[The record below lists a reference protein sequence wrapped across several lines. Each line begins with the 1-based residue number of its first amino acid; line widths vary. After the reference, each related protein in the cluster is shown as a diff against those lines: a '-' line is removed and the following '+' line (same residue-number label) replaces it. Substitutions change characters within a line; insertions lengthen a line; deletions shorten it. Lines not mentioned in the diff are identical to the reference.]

1 MALGASSFSPVS
13 TGFTKDS
20 KAMIPVS
27 IQGVGGQVQKMSS
40 FETMQEIFFDIRDG
54 IESLSDVFSEKIS
67 GLNEHLAFRFESLNS
82 TLLNIAGMTD
92 KQLDIDK
99 KTGKIIQDNEKEDER
114 DESLNKDDKKFNGR
128 KFLKNIQERFNGLVD
143 LLSPKSEIAKVGLL
157 GALTLGI
164 VALLPKLEKA
174 LAGVFEF
181 TGEKLIPFLDNIFEK
196 MGLDIKNDETGELNW
211 NNILG
216 VGLGAYVATKIV
228 PPLLGALIFKVP
240 GGGRVVGYVALA
252 AWAMGSALAKVGDVV
267 AAQEWTKLDGAT
279 DSKLANSIGA
289 ALGGNIEGGVM
300 NAFTNASKMAGTF
313 ALIGAGIGS
322 VVPVV
327 GTLVGGLIGGAI
339 GLVVGG
345 IMGFFGGGKIAK
357 FLVSISDFVSGAYT
371 KMVNK
376 IKGFFFDEEIGT
388 PDGIYT
394 KRSML
399 GEAKDI
405 MAADFKLMGEQLK
418 DFFYDDQGN
427 LFGIDFGFLK
437 DILPSI
443 RQIAATILSYLPDW
457 MRPDSLNEK
466 ILEQENI
473 ITKEQ
478 ERIAR
483 SQSGVNEYKFTGE
496 EQGIKGSNTRIK
508 NAKRKIEELEIKF
521 REEFPGLE
529 PGTSELIL
537 DNDGGSMANDNGK
550 IIASDVGSM
559 ALKTTEFKSLIDS
572 KESED
577 SGSTSMIVAPSS
589 ITKDSGNTTVIDS
602 HVSTGSLAVD
612 AKDPTA
618 RKLDAFMAAAAG

>member
-54 IESLSDVFSEKIS
+54 IESLSDIFSEKIS

-128 KFLKNIQERFNGLVD
+128 AFLKNIQERFNGLVD

-216 VGLGAYVATKIV
+216 IGLGAYVATKIV

-240 GGGRVVGYVALA
+240 GGGRVIGYVALA
-252 AWAMGSALAKVGDVV
+252 AWAMGSVLQKVGDVV
-267 AAQEWTKLDGAT
+267 AAQEWTKMDGAT

-289 ALGGNIEGGVM
+289 ALGGGMEGGIM
-300 NAFTNASKMAGTF
+300 NALANASGFAGTF
-313 ALIGAGIGS
+313 AIIGAGVGTLVFPVVGTMAGALIGAGIGAA
-322 VVPVV
+322 
-327 GTLVGGLIGGAI
+327 L
-339 GLVVGG
+339 GG
-345 IMGFFGGGKIAK
+345 ILGFFGGGRIAK
-357 FLVSISDFVSGAYT
+357 FMESIGLFVSEKYELLVS
-371 KMVNK
+371 K
-376 IKGFFFDEEIGT
+376 IRGFFFDEEIGT

-418 DFFYDDQGN
+418 DFFYDEDGN
-427 LFGIDFGFLK
+427 LFGINFGALIDLLPSIEDIAKSIVNSLPKYLRFDTQEEKNIDRDVDRLK
-437 DILPSI
+437 DIDFFNKELAGKSI
-443 RQIAATILSYLPDW
+443 IDRSLIDQASPNELKSLLSAESDDLKPADIKFIQDKIIEKEKLIVNDVK
-457 MRPDSLNEK
+457 PDS
-466 ILEQENI
+466 
-473 ITKEQ
+473 
-478 ERIAR
+478 
-483 SQSGVNEYKFTGE
+483 
-496 EQGIKGSNTRIK
+496 
-508 NAKRKIEELEIKF
+508 
-521 REEFPGLE
+521 
-529 PGTSELIL
+529 
-537 DNDGGSMANDNGK
+537 

-577 SGSTSMIVAPSS
+577 SGSTSMIVSPTS
-589 ITKDSGNTTVIDS
+589 ITKDSGNTTMIDS